1 DLEAFA
7 LLVIGMVYEALGD
20 YPEALKHHLD
30 TLKLCRITGNKAN
43 EGAAL
48 LNIGIVFRKIGELGK
63 AKEHFEDAYL
73 IFKSLKIKLLEA
85 AALYNIGTSYRDFE
99 EYSKAYEFLNSSLN
113 LQKEI
118 GHAQGQGACYISIG
132 HVLTRLKKFSLA
144 EENIRESIEL
154 ARAFAR
160 KNYECN
166 GMLALGECFIEQHN
180 ERQAITILEEANGE
194 AEIYG
199 AKDVRYKILL
209 ALSRAHELKGDFR
222 KAFGFYKQGTAI
234 RDELINEE
242 STRKNKGMMILHEV
256 ETAKRER
263 EIALAEKERAEQ
275 SERFKEQF
283 LANMSH
289 EIRTPMNA
297 IVGLVDLVSRTPLN
311 PLQKKYLGAIRQ
323 STDNLLSIIQDI
335 LDFSKIEAGQIQ
347 LEEINFSIHE
357 TLEDIYSS
365 LRFKAA
371 EKNNVLQYNRN
382 NAIPDTV
389 CGDPVRLKQ
398 ILLNLVGNSIKFTEE
413 GSINIDAQVLDSA
426 EENIRIKFSVTD
438 TGIGIA
444 EDKLGD
450 IFKSFVQASSSTT
463 RKYGGTGLGLSISKN
478 LVEMQHGNIEVIS
491 EVGKGTIFSFI
502 IPYRSALPVTAME
515 PVTGTN
521 GQGPEESLLIGCRVL
536 VAEDNKFNQL
546 VVVDSLQSF
555 IPSVVIT
562 VVENGKLV
570 IEKLQEAMFDILL
583 LDLQMPE
590 MDGYETVEYV
600 RKKLA
605 APQKDIPIV
614 ALTANATQTEKDK
627 CLKSGMNGY
636 LSKPF
641 RIDDLMEQMRKVIVN
656 PKI

>member
-1 DLEAFA
+1 
-7 LLVIGMVYEALGD
+7 YEALGD
-20 YPEALKHHLD
+20 YTVALEHHLN
-30 TLKLCRITGNKAN
+30 TLEICRITGNKAN

-48 LNIGIVFRKIGELGK
+48 LNIGIVFRKIGELKK
-63 AKEHFEDAYL
+63 AKEHFEDACI

-85 AALYNIGTSYRDFE
+85 AALYNIGTSYRDFAD
-99 EYSKAYEFLNSSLN
+99 YSKAYEFLNSSLN

-132 HVLTRLKKFSLA
+132 HVLTKLKKFSLA

-154 ARAFAR
+154 ARAFGR

-180 ERQAITILEEANGE
+180 ERQAITILQEANSE

-209 ALSRAHELKGDFR
+209 ALSRAQEMKGDFR

-242 STRKNKGMMILHEV
+242 SSRKNKGLLILHEV
-256 ETAKRER
+256 QTAKRER
-263 EIALAEKERAEQ
+263 EIALEEKERAEQ
-275 SERFKEQF
+275 SERYKEQF

-297 IVGLVDLVSRTPLN
+297 IVGLVDLVSRTQLN

-371 EKNNVLQYNRN
+371 EKNNALAYNRN
-382 NAIPDTV
+382 NAIPAAV
-389 CGDPVRLKQ
+389 CGDPLRLKQ
-398 ILLNLVGNSIKFTEE
+398 VLLNLVGNSIKFTDQ
-413 GSINIDAQVLDSA
+413 GSINIDAQVLDST
-426 EENIRIKFSVTD
+426 EEKIRIKFSVTD

-478 LVEMQHGNIEVIS
+478 LVEMQEGNIEVIS
-491 EVGKGTIFSFI
+491 KVGTGTIFSFT
-502 IPYRSALPVTAME
+502 IPYKHAME
-515 PVTGTN
+515 VAGPETAGAVN
-521 GQGPEESLLIGCRVL
+521 GQESFLKSLNGCRVL
-536 VAEDNKFNQL
+536 VVEDNKF
-546 VVVDSLQSF
+546 
-555 IPSVVIT
+555 
-562 VVENGKLV
+562 
-570 IEKLQEAMFDILL
+570 
-583 LDLQMPE
+583 
-590 MDGYETVEYV
+590 
-600 RKKLA
+600 
-605 APQKDIPIV
+605 
-614 ALTANATQTEKDK
+614 
-627 CLKSGMNGY
+627 
-636 LSKPF
+636 
-641 RIDDLMEQMRKVIVN
+641 
-656 PKI
+656 